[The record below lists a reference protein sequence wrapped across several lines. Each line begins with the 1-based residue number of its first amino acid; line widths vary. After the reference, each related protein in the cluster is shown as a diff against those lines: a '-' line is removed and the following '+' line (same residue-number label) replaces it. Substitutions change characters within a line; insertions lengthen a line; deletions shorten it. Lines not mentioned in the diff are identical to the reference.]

1 MFLYK
6 PNLISAPLSKP
17 LLVYFPERRVMQ
29 ELESLFVFFS
39 FLIFLPDQK
48 NLELN
53 HYAQAANTTIN
64 VLVLVVLK

>member
-1 MFLYK
+1 M
-6 PNLISAPLSKP
+6 
-17 LLVYFPERRVMQ
+17 VYFPERRAMQ
-29 ELESLFVFFS
+29 ELESLFVFFFS

>member
-1 MFLYK
+1 M
-6 PNLISAPLSKP
+6 
-17 LLVYFPERRVMQ
+17 VYFPERRVMQ
-29 ELESLFVFFS
+29 ELESLFVFFI
-39 FLIFLPDQK
+39 FHFLPDQK

>member
-1 MFLYK
+1 
-6 PNLISAPLSKP
+6 
-17 LLVYFPERRVMQ
+17 MQ